1 MGPTKEKTAIK
12 YISEVYNA
20 RSVKKSDTSE
30 TLLKIWNL
38 DPNPS
43 DHTSQSVNPTR
54 LSIPTII
61 YHPDNWPGPT
71 GPSVSISQSIRPNQ
85 SIQPAICHQSI
96 ISSNLSI
103 IPSRRV
109 IHIYHSHNT
118 PTQKVDDPLWKTN
131 YQRFNERWSVSQWNN
146 PFLIW
151 IVQMADQAIWTT
163 LPSGDICNCHMKD
176 QLLTCQLNFYN
187 YDKKVLRIN

>member
-43 DHTSQSVNPTR
+43 NQTSQSVNPTR

-71 GPSVSISQSIRPNQ
+71 GPSVSINQSIRPNQ

-118 PTQKVDDPLWKTN
+118 PLYFFQKCEKLNRVEGPWFGHFWYYLVVHLSWKN
-131 YQRFNERWSVSQWNN
+131 VLDCMPRKRVAAFFVSGRWKKCMGIPIVKPKSQK
-146 PFLIW
+146 
-151 IVQMADQAIWTT
+151 
-163 LPSGDICNCHMKD
+163 LP
-176 QLLTCQLNFYN
+176 
-187 YDKKVLRIN
+187 